1 MQSIV
6 LGLEIHAQN
15 KQGWMNKQAAGKH
28 RVAGRK
34 WETEVQREGR
44 DKQKI
49 KKPLCVAARQVLY
62 NAMTH
67 RDHPVGQV
75 TSARNLHGPQDG
87 QTHMTP
93 AQTAANHCGHS

>member
-1 MQSIV
+1 MDEQTGSR
-6 LGLEIHAQN
+6 EAQRSRQKVRLMYTEREETRN
-15 KQGWMNKQAAGKH
+15 KKA
-28 RVAGRK
+28 
-34 WETEVQREGR
+34 
-44 DKQKI
+44 
-49 KKPLCVAARQVLY
+49 PLCWCTCQVLY

-93 AQTAANHCGHS
+93 AQTVANHCGHG